1 MVAAAVSSQDVGLS
15 PFVLGILGKL
25 FTQYPEIEKVLI
37 FGSRATGRFRAGSD
51 IDLAVFAPDLSDQAF
66 AQLAL
71 ELDEQPIA
79 FNMDILHFDRL
90 NDPTLTQQI
99 LDHGKTLYQPSA
111 NR

>member
-1 MVAAAVSSQDVGLS
+1 MVAAAVSFQDVGLS
-15 PFVLGILGKL
+15 PFVLGMLKKL
-25 FTQYPEIEKVLI
+25 FARYLEIEKVLI

-90 NDPTLTQQI
+90 DDPAVKQQI
-99 LDHGKTLYQPSA
+99 LDHGKTLYPPAAS
-111 NR
+111 R